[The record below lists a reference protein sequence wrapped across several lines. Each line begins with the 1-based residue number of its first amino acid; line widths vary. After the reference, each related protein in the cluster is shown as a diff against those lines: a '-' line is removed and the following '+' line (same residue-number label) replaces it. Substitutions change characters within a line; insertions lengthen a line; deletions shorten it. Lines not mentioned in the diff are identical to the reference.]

1 VNPLA
6 GCVPSVPTGEK
17 LVAGSPEFNEMEKA
31 GTAELAYCGFV
42 LVAGGLG
49 ERLGYNG
56 MCYDASWSCSA
67 SSDWVLSGGQ
77 ASRWRCRST

>member
-1 VNPLA
+1 M
-6 GCVPSVPTGEK
+6 PTGEK

-49 ERLGYNG
+49 ERLGYDG
-56 MCYDASWSCSA
+56 MLPLMGSCF
-67 SSDWVLSGGQ
+67 VELQ
-77 ASRWRCRST
+77 RV